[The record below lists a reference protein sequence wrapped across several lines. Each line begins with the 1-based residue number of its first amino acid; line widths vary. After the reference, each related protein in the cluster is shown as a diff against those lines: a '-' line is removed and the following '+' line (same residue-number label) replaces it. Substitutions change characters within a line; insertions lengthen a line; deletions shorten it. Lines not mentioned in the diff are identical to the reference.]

1 MKMNEEQKRVKAIF
15 QAFQTPLI
23 LSPGGWGDELPDW
36 FKPRIIGERLAMIDA
51 GTYDKATD
59 AEVTAYM
66 FTASLAQPL
75 TPDWSEI
82 TIYQSALQMPQLK
95 DVLDVPKQLTEY
107 QKMEVDH
114 LKHQMRD
121 SQIKREKENNK
132 GGTMMEKVKILIEER
147 EGKCLIGISKEGMDP
162 FVKVVDV
169 TMQWLLDQSP
179 FIAGI
184 KEIADKQWAV
194 MPKRPA
200 YVAPPETKPA
210 ATAAAVTAPK
220 KAEKKAPGKK
230 KPVEKPGETTT
241 SLTPAK
247 AEELRADFGKV
258 EQVSEPKVDLP
269 AKTEPVK
276 TTEVVKVSNPESGQ
290 SYEYTK
296 TTTVT
301 QVPEPAKETI
311 PAPAAVKQTRV
322 SADDFQYRL
331 AKPTALF
338 PNGGPFK
345 TIQEAM
351 DAIGLDKAT
360 RPLHNRYDRLSK
372 KLQAEILQEKK
383 A

>member
-132 GGTMMEKVKILIEER
+132 GGPMMEKVKILIEER

-230 KPVEKPGETTT
+230 N
-241 SLTPAK
+241 
-247 AEELRADFGKV
+247 
-258 EQVSEPKVDLP
+258 LP

>member
-1 MKMNEEQKRVKAIF
+1 
-15 QAFQTPLI
+15 
-23 LSPGGWGDELPDW
+23 
-36 FKPRIIGERLAMIDA
+36 
-51 GTYDKATD
+51 
-59 AEVTAYM
+59 
-66 FTASLAQPL
+66 
-75 TPDWSEI
+75 
-82 TIYQSALQMPQLK
+82 
-95 DVLDVPKQLTEY
+95 
-107 QKMEVDH
+107 
-114 LKHQMRD
+114 
-121 SQIKREKENNK
+121 
-132 GGTMMEKVKILIEER
+132 MEKVKILIEER

-194 MPKRPA
+194 MRPA
-200 YVAPPETKPA
+200 Y
-210 ATAAAVTAPK
+210 AAVTAPK

-276 TTEVVKVSNPESGQ
+276 TTEVVKISNPESGQ
-290 SYEYTK
+290 SYTK